1 MNINNILS
9 EGILDKILRSILP
22 NILKDKSSKSYIKAK
37 EKKIQNLKKQ
47 KEESEKRLQVILHD
61 LNTKLDSELERV
73 DKELKKKFPD
83 KYKSFD
89 KNKVKKSVMG

>member
-1 MNINNILS
+1 
-9 EGILDKILRSILP
+9 
-22 NILKDKSSKSYIKAK
+22 
-37 EKKIQNLKKQ
+37 
-47 KEESEKRLQVILHD
+47 

-89 KNKVKKSVMG
+89 KNKIKKSVMG